1 MPTSPWVGYKPWTWT
16 SGSQY
21 VGYTSIWN
29 FLGYAALAVPVT
41 WASREKDQP
50 DEEWTGH
57 VPRNESERFTKE
69 QYDIDLVEGM
79 PVGVQ
84 VVGGRF
90 GDEMCVAVAKVI
102 ERVLAGGQLTRAK
115 L

>member
-1 MPTSPWVGYKPWTWT
+1 MWTT
-16 SGSQY
+16 
-21 VGYTSIWN
+21 
-29 FLGYAALAVPVT
+29 
-41 WASREKDQP
+41 D
-50 DEEWTGH
+50 
-57 VPRNESERFTKE
+57 
-69 QYDIDLVEGM
+69 DIDLVEGM

-102 ERVLAGGQLTRAK
+102 ERVMAGKQFTSAK